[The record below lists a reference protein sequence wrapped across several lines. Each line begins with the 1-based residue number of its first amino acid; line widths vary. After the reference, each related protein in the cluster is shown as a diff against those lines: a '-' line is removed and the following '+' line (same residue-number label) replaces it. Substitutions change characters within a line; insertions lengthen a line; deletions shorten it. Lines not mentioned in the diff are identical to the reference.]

1 MIKLASTLA
10 LGLALATG
18 TAFAAE
24 PTAQQSKMKTCNA
37 DAKTKNLAGEE
48 RKAFMSSCLSAKAEA
63 PADGKTAQQQKNDHL
78 QRRRENQGIERRR
91 AQSLHERLPQRLTTV
106 AGIAPA
112 PTRLMNPPKPVGC
125 SFGESITHVVGHQRI
140 DTFIFQLHILN

>member
-63 PADGKTAQQQKNDHL
+63 PADGKTAQQQKMTTCNADAKTKAL
-78 QRRRENQGIERRR
+78 KGDERK
-91 AQSLHERLPQRLTTV
+91 AFMSACLK
-106 AGIAPA
+106 G
-112 PTRLMNPPKPVGC
+112 
-125 SFGESITHVVGHQRI
+125 
-140 DTFIFQLHILN
+140 